1 MRDHLLNLCSGTNL
15 PSTVSFCPAQSHS
28 STQLILPST
37 FCPAQIHSSTQPS
50 TATSSR
56 SYLDLHRL
64 AQSHSSAQHSLILL
78 PSTVSFFCPAH
89 SSAQH
94 RLILPSTDSFCP
106 AHSGPAHSGPA
117 HSSAQLILPSSF
129 FCPTHSPA
137 SSSLDLVRLL

>member
-37 FCPAQIHSSTQPS
+37 FCPAQIHSSAQPS

-78 PSTVSFFCPAH
+78 PSSFFCPAQTH
-89 SSAQH
+89 SAQH
-94 RLILPSTDSFCP
+94 RLILPSSFWP
-106 AHSGPAHSGPA
+106 
-117 HSSAQLILPSSF
+117 SSFWPSSF
-129 FCPTHSPA
+129 FCPAHSA
-137 SSSLDLVRLL
+137 QLLLLSNSFSSKF